1 MDGVA
6 VTGSRGR
13 VEFTLLGPL
22 GVWADGVEVPV
33 GSVHQRTLLA
43 ALLVAGGSVVSGDR
57 LVESVW
63 GRQHPQDP
71 EQALQTHVSR
81 LRAVLERAAGRSA
94 RDAFV
99 TRPPGYALVVETDQ
113 VDARRFERLTERAR
127 AAGGPAEV
135 VGFADQAL
143 GLWRGPPL
151 AEFDHEFARVEAAR
165 LEEIRLGLLE
175 ARAEALLALGRSEEV
190 VTGLE
195 PLVDAHPLRE
205 QLHAHLMLA
214 LYRCGRQADAL
225 GVYRRLRDR
234 LVDELGVEPSPALRH
249 LERDILQQREEL
261 AGPPPSSAASPDI
274 RSAQAQLPVEVTS
287 FVAREGEV
295 ERVSAALEGTRL
307 LTLTGPGGVGKTRLA
322 LRVARVVASRFGG
335 GGRVCDLATVEDSH
349 AVAVALAAT
358 LGLHPHGS
366 ADMQAAVVEHL
377 RGCELLAVLDNCE
390 HVLDGA
396 CRLIDRI
403 VRTCPHVCVLA
414 TSRRPL
420 GVVGEQV
427 WPVAPLETTA
437 DADGEPAPAV
447 ELFVDR
453 AAAAAPDAIVDD
465 DVEAVAEI
473 CRRLDGLPLAI
484 ELAAA
489 RMRSMTPSD
498 LAARLDR
505 RFELLTSESPAADP
519 RHRSLQAVVD
529 VSHALLSEGA
539 GRLFERLAVF
549 VGGFT
554 LQAAEQVC
562 VDDALA
568 ADKVAARLGELVDHA
583 LVVVER
589 GEGGARY
596 RLLETL
602 RTYGQARLAE
612 QAALATWKRRHAD
625 YYLALAEQAATGV
638 VGPEEARWVAVCDA
652 ELANLRA
659 AHRWSLTSGAGDVA
673 LRLPVVLHDYA
684 YYRREEVFR
693 WAEDAVV
700 LSNASQHPAYGLAL
714 AAAAAG
720 CVHRGELDRAA
731 RFADELWESPA
742 GPDDLTRLRTLE
754 VEADIAL
761 YRGQLEDVDRLAQE
775 VVTAAQALDRPFDE
789 AIGHLH
795 AVFAAAY
802 AGRFDD
808 AIARFAH
815 GWAVGAATGNP
826 TVRASYHLLE
836 GEVWLDAEPQRAETA
851 LVDAVEVARSVGNR
865 FVEGVARVS
874 LASLQARRGDTQ
886 ALTSFADSIAHWRR
900 AGDWVHQWTTLR
912 NLVVL
917 LVRLGVCEPAAVL
930 HSAIA
935 SASSGASAFGADA
948 ERMAAVAAA
957 VQEAL
962 GPKRQTAA
970 AARGQAMDDH
980 EAVAYALDVIEQL
993 RAADA
998 GPPT

>member
-1 MDGVA
+1 MDGVG
-6 VTGSRGR
+6 VTGSRAR

-22 GVWADGVEVPV
+22 GVWADGVEVAV

-63 GRQHPQDP
+63 GRQQPRDP

-94 RDAFV
+94 REVFV
-99 TRPPGYALVVETDQ
+99 TRPPGYALVVEADQ

-127 AAGGPAEV
+127 ATDSPAEV

-175 ARAEALLALGRSEEV
+175 ARAEALLTLGRSEEV

-225 GVYRRLRDR
+225 GIYRRLRDR

-261 AGPPPSSAASPDI
+261 GGPFASAASPDTG
-274 RSAQAQLPVEVTS
+274 SAQAWLPVEVTS
-287 FVAREGEV
+287 FVARQGAV
-295 ERVSAALEGTRL
+295 ERVSAALEETRL

-322 LRVARVVASRFGG
+322 LRVARVGATRFSGG
-335 GGRVCDLATVEDSH
+335 VRVCDLATVEDSR

-377 RGCELLAVLDNCE
+377 RDWELLVVLDNCE
-390 HVLDGA
+390 HVFDGA

-403 VRTCPHVCVLA
+403 VRTCPHVGVLA

-437 DADGEPAPAV
+437 GDDGTRAPAV
-447 ELFVDR
+447 ELFVER
-453 AAAAAPDAIVDD
+453 AAAAAPDAVVDD
-465 DVEAVAEI
+465 DVETVAEI
-473 CRRLDGLPLAI
+473 CQRLDGLPLAI

-505 RFELLTSESPAADP
+505 RFELLTSESPTADP

-602 RTYGQARLAE
+602 RSYGQARLAE
-612 QAALATWKRRHAD
+612 HAALATWKRRHAD

-659 AHRWSLTSGAGDVA
+659 AHRWSLTRGAGDVA
-673 LRLPVVLHDYA
+673 LRLPVALHDYA

-693 WAEDAVV
+693 WAEDAVA
-700 LSNASQHPAYGLAL
+700 LSTASQHPAYGLAL

-731 RFADELWESPA
+731 RFAKEGWESPA
-742 GPDDLTRLRTLE
+742 SADEVARLRTLE

-775 VVTAAQALDRPFDE
+775 VVTAAQALNRPFDE

-815 GWAVGAATGNP
+815 GWAVAAATGNP
-826 TVRASYHLLE
+826 TVRASYRLLE
-836 GEVWLDAEPQRAETA
+836 GEVWLDAQPQRAETA
-851 LVDAVEVARSVGNR
+851 LADAVEIARSVGNR

-886 ALTSFADSIAHWRR
+886 ALASFADSIAHWRR

-917 LVRLGVCEPAAVL
+917 LVRLGACEPAAVL

-935 SASSGASAFGADA
+935 SASSGAAAFGADA
-948 ERMAAVAAA
+948 ERMAAAAAA
-957 VQEAL
+957 VQESL
-962 GPKRQTAA
+962 EPERQTAA
-970 AARGQAMDDH
+970 AVRGRAMDDH

-993 RAADA
+993 RAGA
-998 GPPT
+998 GQST